1 MTMPCLLATGVL
13 AFTACTNDKYDLSD
27 IDSTVGVGGEIV
39 LPSSSIRQIQLDD
52 LFDLANT
59 ESVAILDNG
68 DYVFEQQGTRVAAA
82 HPVVEKITV
91 QQESVTELPVAL
103 DMSGLPTELDD
114 LPVGTEIIGTRG
126 TIGDISEP
134 ARSIQ
139 EFEYRGLNPDAVRA
153 LTSADISGTI
163 HLNLTFTPDL
173 QTYIQQFNNLDL
185 KLPPYMKLNKDKLT
199 ANCKID
205 YIEDSNTLHFENV
218 NTLTGIAI
226 EADLPELDFTRTD
239 SKNQLEISGD
249 SIIMSGV
256 IEVAGDYPDCVKR
269 DGRRV
274 DLNNFRINSEMTISE
289 LTLNSAVGKFS
300 PEIELDDIG
309 GMVLDDL
316 PDFLTDDNV
325 VADLYNPQIIIKIS
339 NDMAVPG
346 IVDGKLIAKDA
357 NGNVISE
364 VPVTDMN
371 INPVTVNNGI
381 SEILLCRTTD
391 GVNIENYTDVV
402 EVPDLSNIIMTIPD
416 NITFE
421 VNARADASEECEFEL
436 GHQYTI
442 EPSYRLEA
450 PLAFARGARIV
461 YNDVIDGWN
470 DSLDDIDITDDTE
483 VHITANIENCIPAY
497 LVLNAYAIDKDG
509 RELSDFDIDIDKT
522 IAASEDGITR
532 AKTPMTIIIK
542 QKTPNAM
549 KKLDGL
555 KFTISAQATDDA
567 AKAVEGITLNAY
579 RHSLLV
585 NDIKIK
591 VIGKVIFSDNND

>member
-1 MTMPCLLATGVL
+1 
-13 AFTACTNDKYDLSD
+13 
-27 IDSTVGVGGEIV
+27 
-39 LPSSSIRQIQLDD
+39 
-52 LFDLANT
+52 
-59 ESVAILDNG
+59 
-68 DYVFEQQGTRVAAA
+68 
-82 HPVVEKITV
+82 
-91 QQESVTELPVAL
+91 
-103 DMSGLPTELDD
+103 
-114 LPVGTEIIGTRG
+114 
-126 TIGDISEP
+126 
-134 ARSIQ
+134 
-139 EFEYRGLNPDAVRA
+139 
-153 LTSADISGTI
+153 
-163 HLNLTFTPDL
+163 
-173 QTYIQQFNNLDL
+173 
-185 KLPPYMKLNKDKLT
+185 
-199 ANCKID
+199 
-205 YIEDSNTLHFENV
+205 
-218 NTLTGIAI
+218 
-226 EADLPELDFTRTD
+226 
-239 SKNQLEISGD
+239 
-249 SIIMSGV
+249 
-256 IEVAGDYPDCVKR
+256 
-269 DGRRV
+269 
-274 DLNNFRINSEMTISE
+274 
-289 LTLNSAVGKFS
+289 
-300 PEIELDDIG
+300 
-309 GMVLDDL
+309 
-316 PDFLTDDNV
+316 
-325 VADLYNPQIIIKIS
+325 
-339 NDMAVPG
+339 
-346 IVDGKLIAKDA
+346 
-357 NGNVISE
+357 
-364 VPVTDMN
+364 MN

-402 EVPDLSNIIMTIPD
+402 EVPELSNIIMTIPD